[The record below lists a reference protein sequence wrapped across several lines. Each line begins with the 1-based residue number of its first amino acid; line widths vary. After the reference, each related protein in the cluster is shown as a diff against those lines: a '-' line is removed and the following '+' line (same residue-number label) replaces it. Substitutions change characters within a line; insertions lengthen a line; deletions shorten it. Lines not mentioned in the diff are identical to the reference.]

1 MENQI
6 DFKELKK
13 ELKDIEKLSKENL
26 DTKSWASEIKLWIKL
41 QQVVDPRKIFYACVL
56 TSTGEVREIIQDL
69 EDNANEDDEEDID
82 NNDEDNDDDD
92 DDENSDNEDNDE
104 DDEEEQRYPNLAQI
118 INAVETFY
126 GIKEDQNVLVRE
138 LRSLRIRRNEKVKD
152 FNIRFRSLYLKL
164 DKKHQKS
171 VSVLD
176 YIDSLR
182 NNKVAWER
190 VALKDNISLKKAYA
204 IAEKVDRLMVDQNN
218 SNSNSDN
225 YSKNFTSKKFYS
237 NPPYHKKVENKD
249 RKPNYSN
256 EVDDLTRQMK
266 RLTIKTCFFCSEP
279 GHYQSNCPKLQSII
293 EENRK
298 KFFNDKEKRLN

>member
-138 LRSLRIRRNEKVKD
+138 LHFPSGVQTLGRNEM
-152 FNIRFRSLYLKL
+152 
-164 DKKHQKS
+164 
-171 VSVLD
+171 VSTL
-176 YIDSLR
+176 L
-182 NNKVAWER
+182 
-190 VALKDNISLKKAYA
+190 
-204 IAEKVDRLMVDQNN
+204 
-218 SNSNSDN
+218 
-225 YSKNFTSKKFYS
+225 
-237 NPPYHKKVENKD
+237 
-249 RKPNYSN
+249 
-256 EVDDLTRQMK
+256 
-266 RLTIKTCFFCSEP
+266 
-279 GHYQSNCPKLQSII
+279 
-293 EENRK
+293 
-298 KFFNDKEKRLN
+298 